1 MFVTD
6 DLSSRISV
14 LGRGCAKLLVVRQRD
29 RSRDADLR
37 SDVELLAA
45 TRAGA
50 EAFTEFYQRHFDGI
64 IGYFWSRT
72 RDRDHAAELTAE
84 TFAAALEG
92 LDRFDPD
99 RGNPSQWLYG
109 IARNQLRTFWR
120 RNKAS
125 AKARTRLGIRTPKT
139 PTTGWADIEAADA
152 RLDAGRLSEALQ
164 RVPVGNREAVQLRV
178 IDELD
183 YDEIGLR
190 LGIKAGAAR
199 VRVHRGLQRLENE
212 FDQAARIE
220 VDP

>member
-1 MFVTD
+1 MYVTAD
-6 DLSSRISV
+6 FSSESQSGAGV
-14 LGRGCAKLLVVRQRD
+14 CEAGVVGQRA

-45 TRAGA
+45 TRVGA
-50 EAFTEFYQRHFDGI
+50 EAFGVFYERHFDGI
-64 IGYFWSRT
+64 IGYFWYRT

-92 LDRFDPD
+92 LGRFDPD

-125 AKARTRLGIRTPKT
+125 DRARTRLSIRTPKT
-139 PTTGWADIEAADA
+139 PTTGWSDIEAADA
-152 RLDAGRLSEALQ
+152 RLDAGRLSEALK

-178 IDELD
+178 LDELD
-183 YDEIGLR
+183 YEEIGHR

-199 VRVHRGLQRLENE
+199 VRVLRGLRRLEHE
-212 FDQAARIE
+212 FDRAAVIE
-220 VDP
+220 EEL